1 MNMNRYL
8 ALAKKIQEVHQE
20 IMAIA
25 AEEQD
30 ILGFDNTFDQM
41 KEYLA
46 KLHSI
51 YGDGASLM
59 TLLVQPAEPAEPAKA
74 GETDEE
80 RLGRVLKT
88 GTTKECLHE
97 ALYWLAYY
105 VDNDDCDLEPVSTA
119 QQLIEH
125 ALSLL

>member
-25 AEEQD
+25 AEEHD
-30 ILGFDNTFDQM
+30 ILGFDNTFFDQKM

-46 KLHSI
+46 KFHSI
-51 YGDGASLM
+51 YGDGASLLS
-59 TLLVQPAEPAEPAKA
+59 LLVQPAEPAEPAKA

-80 RLGRVLKT
+80 RLGRVLKI

-97 ALYWLAYY
+97 ALYCLAYY
-105 VDNDDCDLEPVSTA
+105 AEKDDY
-119 QQLIEH
+119 
-125 ALSLL
+125 